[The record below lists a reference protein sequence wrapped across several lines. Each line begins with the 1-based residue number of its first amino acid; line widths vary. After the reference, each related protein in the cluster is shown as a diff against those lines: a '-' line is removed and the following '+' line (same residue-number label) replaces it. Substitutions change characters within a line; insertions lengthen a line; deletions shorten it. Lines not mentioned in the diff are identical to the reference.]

1 MSPKPPIIVSTFDF
15 ERIEQLLDSSALR
28 NEASVKALALELE
41 RAELVAPEEIPA
53 DVITMNSKARFI
65 DDASGTEYDLT
76 LVYPHHANLP
86 DSVSILAPV
95 GSALLGMSVGQTIE
109 WQVPSGKN
117 VQLRILAIL
126 YQPEANGE
134 FNL

>member
-65 DDASGTEYDLT
+65 DDARRLAAHYWVCR
-76 LVYPHHANLP
+76 LVRRLNGRCRVGRMFNCGFWRFCINQKRMVNSICEVCY
-86 DSVSILAPV
+86 VSDFSFGLV
-95 GSALLGMSVGQTIE
+95 RMH
-109 WQVPSGKN
+109 
-117 VQLRILAIL
+117 
-126 YQPEANGE
+126 
-134 FNL
+134 